1 MTARQAA
8 ASGKITLTMLAWDGG
23 LEEGPMN
30 PSDAITRAR
39 ELLEP
44 PKASNGA
51 AAMLAATALA
61 AFAGVLMAGAVM
73 LGPGLEVNGQ
83 AATLSAE

>member
-1 MTARQAA
+1 
-8 ASGKITLTMLAWDGG
+8 
-23 LEEGPMN
+23 MN